1 MGWLLK
7 RSHLFLLQ
15 PFAGCIFNATDGFF
29 MEKIVDSA
37 CNFAILVY
45 SMCVAPKG
53 SRGIRLWLT
62 MEVRL

>member
-1 MGWLLK
+1 MASEK
-7 RSHLFLLQ
+7 EPPFLLQ
-15 PFAGCIFNATDGFF
+15 PFARCILNVADGFF
-29 MEKIVDSA
+29 VEKIVDSA

-53 SRGIRLWLT
+53 SRGIWLT

>member
-1 MGWLLK
+1 
-7 RSHLFLLQ
+7 
-15 PFAGCIFNATDGFF
+15 

-53 SRGIRLWLT
+53 SRGIRIWLT